1 LANKTRRRL
10 TKTELKKDPIA
21 ENLMKGMDFLQSH
34 LKELIGLGI
43 IIVVGIIVVQ
53 MVVGSSRKAEN
64 EAMAGYITAD
74 ILFAQ
79 AEQYSAANQPETSVQ
94 ALQACYTLATEVYSQ
109 NSNRSWGRRAAILS
123 AKAGIILGLDEQV
136 ITTLQDLL
144 STGPDPEIANG
155 ARIHLAIA
163 LENRGGIEDL
173 RNAALHLQE
182 VVDQAPAESMIAA
195 EAMAGLARIAYRR
208 EEYEEAADWLAR
220 SLAITGDTTDF
231 ASYQLARLEFG
242 HY

>member
-1 LANKTRRRL
+1 LANRTRKRL

-21 ENLMKGMDFLQSH
+21 ENLMKGMGFLQDH

-53 MVVGSSRKAEN
+53 MVVGSSRKSEN

-79 AEQYSAANQPETSVQ
+79 AEQYSSTNQPETAVQ
-94 ALQACYTLATEVYSQ
+94 ALQACYALSSEVYSR

-123 AKAGIILGLDEQV
+123 AKAGIILGLDEEV
-136 ITTLQDLL
+136 IAMLQDLL
-144 STGPDPEIANG
+144 STGPDPETANG

-163 LENRGGIEDL
+163 LENRGGVEDL
-173 RNAALHLQE
+173 ANAAMHLQT
-182 VVDQAPAESMIAA
+182 VVDQAPAGSMVAA
-195 EAMAGLARIAYRR
+195 EAMAGLSRIAYRR
-208 EEYEEAADWLAR
+208 EEYDEARDWLAR

-231 ASYQLARLEFG
+231 VSYQLARLEFV
-242 HY
+242 H